1 MNKSQEVAIVLI
13 EDDPGHAIL
22 IEKNLRRAGV
32 LNPITSL
39 RDGAAALDFLF
50 PRENSGTLQVPSQML
65 VLLDLNLPV
74 IDGYTVLKR
83 IKSDQRTRRIPVV
96 VLTTTDNPQE
106 IKRCYDLG
114 CNLYITKPV
123 AYDQFSDALKQ
134 LGILLSIVKIPTRG
148 DVNG

>member
-1 MNKSQEVAIVLI
+1 MSESQKVAIVLI

-22 IEKNLRRAGV
+22 IEKNLRRAGI

-50 PRENSGTLQVPSQML
+50 PRENSAKPQTPSKML
-65 VLLDLNLPV
+65 IFLDLNLPV
-74 IDGYTVLKR
+74 IDGYAVLKR
-83 IKSDQRTRRIPVV
+83 IKSDERTRRIPVV

-106 IKRCYDLG
+106 IERCYDLG

-134 LGILLSIVKIPTRG
+134 LGIFLSIVKIPTRG